1 MADAAKPVGAL
12 HTTGAVVV
20 NCAATKLP
28 VPDAQ
33 VAITLQS
40 YNELC
45 VSPVRFAVVAV
56 CAVAKLVH
64 TVVEFNLYSTA

>member
-12 HTTGAVVV
+12 HITGVVV
-20 NCAATKLP
+20 LNCDATKFP
-28 VPDAQ
+28 VPVAQ
-33 VAITLQS
+33 VAFTLQS

-45 VSPVRFAVVAV
+45 VSPVKFAVVAV

-64 TVVEFNLYSTA
+64 VVVVFYL